1 MVKFNNFRW
10 LLCIALLWLPMAAT
24 AVNPGQCELCGK
36 PVTESSNWFI
46 IQKSDGE
53 EKTYGCAGCGLSAL
67 AGMPDAAVEE
77 AKAEDFLRRKL
88 INAREAFYLRGT
100 EIGFCC
106 EPYWLAFATREE
118 AEKFAEGFGGKVLN
132 FEEAIEKAQ
141 RDHPHGHQ
149 HHH

>member
-1 MVKFNNFRW
+1 MLYKRILW
-10 LLCIALLWLPMAAT
+10 LLVIATIWLPLT
-24 AVNPGQCELCGK
+24 ALAVSPGQCEICGK

-46 IQKSDGE
+46 IQISDGE

-67 AGMPDAAVEE
+67 AAMSQEAIVE

-100 EIGFCC
+100 DIGFCC
-106 EPYWLAFATREE
+106 EPYWLAFASREE
-118 AEKFAEGFGGKVLN
+118 AEKFAKGFGGEVLN
-132 FEEAIEKAQ
+132 FEEALEKAQ
-141 RDHPHGHQ
+141 MDHPQGHQ